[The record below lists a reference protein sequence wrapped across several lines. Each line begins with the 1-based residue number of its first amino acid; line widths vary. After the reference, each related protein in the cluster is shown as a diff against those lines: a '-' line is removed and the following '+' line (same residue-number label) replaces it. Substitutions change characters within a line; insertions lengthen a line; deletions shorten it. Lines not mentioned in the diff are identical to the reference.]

1 MIDLLI
7 KNALV
12 ITCHPDVLH
21 GKIYAPGGVAVQ
33 GGRIQAIGPSAEIEA
48 RHPDAVRVIDGSGR
62 IVMPGFIITHTHM
75 PYVLGH
81 NQPVDVSQLRS
92 FWDMLQKMG
101 WEWLEDITT
110 VDGILAATQYAS
122 LKMLK
127 SGTTTVCD
135 LVEAPNALPGPLD
148 ASVRA
153 ISETGIRA
161 QIGYEVTERIPGVPI
176 AERMDPLYANRGFE
190 ENIRLLET
198 LPRNDVER
206 GRIQGRLGVH
216 TAYTNSLPTLA
227 RAREIA
233 DRYQCGIQIH
243 IAEIP
248 RAFLCEKY
256 GKSAPEVLEDAGL
269 LGADVVAA
277 HCVDLDDADVE
288 ILARNHVNVAHTPMT
303 NSLGGNG
310 VARVPDMM
318 EHGINVSL
326 GHDCFFTLDTAEYIR
341 YAYLIHK
348 AHRANPALLP
358 PFQALDLVLGNA
370 ARALGIEDEVG
381 SLDTGKRADI
391 LLIKPDSPVPVVPS
405 SVLSYFTM
413 TFRGTDVET
422 VIVDGDIVVEDGTSI
437 RVDEALV
444 HKACV
449 EQAAALW
456 KRKGIDVTAGAEPA
470 L

>member
-12 ITCHPDVLH
+12 VTCHPNVIA
-21 GKIYAPGGVAVQ
+21 GPIYGPGAIAVQ
-33 GGRIQAIGPSAEIEA
+33 DGRIQEVGPSAELEA
-48 RHPDAVRVIDGSGR
+48 RFADARQVIDAAGR
-62 IVMPGFIITHTHM
+62 VAMPGFIITHTHM

-110 VDGILAATQYAS
+110 VDGILAGTQYAS

-153 ISETGIRA
+153 IAETGIRA
-161 QIGYEVTERIPGVPI
+161 QIGYEVTERVPGVPI
-176 AERMDPLYANRGFE
+176 ADRLDPAYAEKGFE
-190 ENIRLLET
+190 ENIRLLES
-198 LPRNDVER
+198 LGDAKD

-216 TAYTNSLPTLA
+216 TAYTNSPATLSKA
-227 RAREIA
+227 RKIA

-248 RAFLCEKY
+248 RAFLVEKY
-256 GKSAPEVLEDAGL
+256 GKSAPEVLEEAGL
-269 LGADVVAA
+269 LGSDVVAA
-277 HCVDLDDADVE
+277 HCIDLTDSDIE
-288 ILARNHVNVAHTPMT
+288 ILARNQVNVAHTPMT

-310 VARVPDMM
+310 VARVPEMM
-318 EHGINVSL
+318 EKGINVSL
-326 GHDCFFTLDTAEYIR
+326 GHDCFFTLDTLEYIR

-348 AHRANPALLP
+348 AHWANPALLP
-358 PFQALDLVLGNA
+358 PFQALDL
-370 ARALGIEDEVG
+370 ALGHAAKALGLEQEIG
-381 SLDTGKRADI
+381 SLEPGKRADI
-391 LLIKPDSPVPVVPS
+391 LLLKPDSPVPVTPAAVIPH
-405 SVLSYFTM
+405 FTM
-413 TFRGTDVET
+413 TFRGCDVDT
-422 VIVDGDIVVEDGTSI
+422 VLVDGEIVVKDGAST
-437 RVDEALV
+437 RVDEAIV
-444 HKACV
+444 EKACV

-456 KRKGIDVTAGAEPA
+456 KRNGIDADAGIVN